1 MYNHA
6 RSLLVNI
13 DGSTSVFSDVPGD
26 ELIPPGYKKIA
37 LPTYLENIRGKLFG
51 AKPDRAML
59 NYRAA
64 QLLTLIDSTDL
75 REYITDL
82 DNRLTYVAGKK
93 IPDSFFQPTISDEAD
108 SNNTKQTLILLGKPA
123 SPDVSGISYYLYQ
136 AEASLQGGADYGNLT
151 VSRLNWPKKE
161 VRETLYFEN
170 GLSQAVSLP
179 YSGYSIK
186 FREANLPTTG
196 GSGVGY
202 MTYNGKLENEPAGLT
217 LEQPALFTIKG
228 FLRPSNNFS
237 SILSSLNNIGEPY
250 LLQLFGTDNEEPFR
264 TFKNCWA
271 NHPDFAYRL
280 AGIVLAVIY
289 RTEVL
294 RNG

>member
-59 NYRAA
+59 NYRSS

-75 REYITDL
+75 REYVTDL
-82 DNRLTYVAGKK
+82 DSRLTYTTGKE
-93 IPDSFFQPTISDEAD
+93 IADNFFRPTVSDEAD
-108 SNNTKQTLILLGKPA
+108 SNNTKQTLTLLGKPTN
-123 SPDVSGISYYLYQ
+123 PDASGISYYLYQ
-136 AEASLQGGADYGNLT
+136 AEAYMQGGADYGYVT

-161 VRETLYFEN
+161 ITETLYFEN

-186 FREANLPTTG
+186 FKEENLPSVGFTATG
-196 GSGVGY
+196 L
-202 MTYNGKLENEPAGLT
+202 TYQENEPAKLT
-217 LEQPALFTIKG
+217 LEQPALFTIRG
-228 FLRPSNNFS
+228 FLRPGNNLS
-237 SILSSLNNIGEPY
+237 SILNSVSNIGEPY

-271 NHPDFAYRL
+271 THPDFSYRL